1 MEHIQHGCC
10 FNRNRGAVVLQQDFY
25 TRFNLSLVEDIV
37 LFKQSDVLRMTKI
50 RQSLRSRFQV
60 QQAAFFCFFNPGI
73 SVAVAIE
80 DDTLMCLIGFF
91 NKIINCSLQ
100 VRSICQLSSEL
111 LQLFRY
117 DSVEHNVRAGDG
129 EHAAQHTELKLVA
142 GEGERR
148 GSVSVGVILNQSR
161 DGVIAY
167 FNVAFRIAVVYLIGS
182 DGFKNCGQLR
192 AQEHRNDSRRSFV
205 STQTMVI
212 AGAGNRYTQQI
223 LVFINSL
230 DDGCQEGQEAQVF
243 IRLLARIQQVH
254 ALFSRQGPVVMLA
267 AAVYAVEGF
276 FMQQADQTM
285 TQGYALHE
293 FHH

>member
-1 MEHIQHGCC
+1 MEHIQHSCC
-10 FNRNRGAVVLQQDFY
+10 FNRNRGAVVLQQNFY
-25 TRFNLSLVEDIV
+25 TGFNLSLAEDV
-37 LFKQSDVLRMTKI
+37 MFFKQSNVFLVTKI

-60 QQAAFFCFFNPGI
+60 QQTTFFCFFNPSIG
-73 SVAVAIE
+73 VAVAIE
-80 DDTLMCLIGFF
+80 DDALMCLIGFF
-91 NKIINCSLQ
+91 NQIINCSLQ
-100 VRSICQLSSEL
+100 IRSICQLSSEL
-111 LQLFRY
+111 LQLFCY
-117 DSVEHNVRAGDG
+117 DSVEHDVRAGDG
-129 EHAAQHTELKLVA
+129 EHAAQHTELELVA

-148 GSVSVGVILNQSR
+148 GSVSIGVILNQSG

-167 FNVAFRIAVVYLIGS
+167 FNVAFRIAVVYLVSS
-182 DGFKNCGQLR
+182 DCFKNCGQLR
-192 AQEHRNDSRRSFV
+192 AQEHGNDSRRSFV

-212 AGAGNRYTQQI
+212 AGAGYRYTQQVLI
-223 LVFINSL
+223 FINSL

-243 IRLLARIQQVH
+243 IRLLAGIQQVH
-254 ALFSRQGPVVMLA
+254 AFFSRQGPVVMLA